1 MSLSKRELTLALG
14 TGAVVIVL
22 GTWLAAEPMWK
33 AVQKSR
39 TRQTQLRNEKAV
51 LEHLIGQRG
60 SLQKDLEE
68 LRAQLPRFSPEEQV
82 SAEIVSRIQTIA
94 SQHNVNLP
102 AKEPSA
108 EETIGDISEVAV
120 ECRWEGELEGI
131 THFLHT
137 VQSQGAMLDVRELSI
152 QPAQNTTQAGRLRG
166 TFKLFYAFMRE
177 KPGTPKPS
185 TAVATNAPP
194 AVATNAPSPVATTN
208 APAPA
213 AGPGT
218 NGPNVEAVATTA
230 PPAAPSAPAAKP
242 AAAPPPGQQEG
253 K

>member
-39 TRQTQLRNEKAV
+39 ARQTQLRNEKAV

-82 SAEIVSRIQTIA
+82 SAEIVSRIQAIA

-131 THFLHT
+131 TRFLHT

-152 QPAQNTTQAGRLRG
+152 QPAQNTATPGRLKG
-166 TFKLFYAFMRE
+166 TFKMFYAFIRE
-177 KPGTPKPS
+177 KPKP
-185 TAVATNAPP
+185 AP
-194 AVATNAPSPVATTN
+194 T

-213 AGPGT
+213 ATNAPAAGP
-218 NGPNVEAVATTA
+218 
-230 PPAAPSAPAAKP
+230 APSAAKGP
-242 AAAPPPGQQEG
+242 EA
-253 K
+253 KK